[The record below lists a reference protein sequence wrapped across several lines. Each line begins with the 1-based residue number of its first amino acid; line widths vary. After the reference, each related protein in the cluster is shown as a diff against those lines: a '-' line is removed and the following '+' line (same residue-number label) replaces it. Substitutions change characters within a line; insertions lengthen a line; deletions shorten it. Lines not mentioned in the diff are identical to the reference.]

1 MSWQSYSTSLTPEDR
16 EAIVKEASSQMA
28 GKLTFAEMV
37 DVNGLTSRAHLA
49 VQQAVSVKRITV
61 PPDVIG
67 QLVDQV
73 VGRVGGLGFLLPIF
87 KRSDVSEI
95 ALNPDG
101 TVWLLKKGAPSFTRE
116 MEGLVAQDVDRAV
129 EALLRP
135 VGRAVNEATPSVDA
149 KLPRTDSLP
158 GLKGG
163 ARVKILHPV
172 IVPGKGFPS
181 INIRLF
187 EPNPVSPEKLISWN
201 VAPEIVI
208 RKLLDCVSSEIR
220 MMVIG
225 GTATGKTTL
234 LSAICNG
241 IPKDKRVIKI
251 EDPEEIWIDHPHV
264 VTIEARPVSPG
275 VSVLPYAVKDGVDD
289 AMRMSPRYLIV
300 GEVRRGDAALA
311 LFRAMMSD
319 HPGLTTFHASSP
331 EAAVHRLSV
340 IMFADAQVRMEASKE
355 IFSQAVDMVCQVG
368 WLDGRRQ
375 LLGIWEV
382 SNAMKGGE
390 VQFRALYRPGDTDM
404 LQPGTR
410 E

>member
-1 MSWQSYSTSLTPEDR
+1 MTWASYANSLSEEEQESVVKDAAAQMSN
-16 EAIVKEASSQMA
+16 
-28 GKLTFAEMV
+28 KLSFSEMV
-37 DVNGLTSRAHLA
+37 DVNGLTSKAYTA
-49 VQQAVSVKRITV
+49 VQQVVSVRRMTISTE
-61 PPDVIG
+61 IIH
-67 QLVDQV
+67 QLTERV

-87 KRSDVSEI
+87 KRSDVSEV

-101 TVWLLKKGAPSFTRE
+101 SVWLLKKGAASFTKERDN
-116 MEGLVAQDVDRAV
+116 LVPQDVDRAV

-135 VGRAVNEATPSVDA
+135 VGRAVNEASPSVDA
-149 KLPRTDSLP
+149 KLPRTDALP

-163 ARVKILHPV
+163 ARVKILHN
-172 IVPGKGFPS
+172 IIAPGNGFPS

-187 EPNPVSPEKLISWN
+187 EPNPVSPERLISWN
-201 VAPEIVI
+201 VAPEPVI
-208 RKLLDCVSSEIR
+208 RKLLALVAKETR
-220 MMVIG
+220 VMVIG

-241 IPKDKRVIKI
+241 IPKERRVVKI

-264 VTIEARPVSPG
+264 VTIEARPVSSG
-275 VSVLPYAVKDGVDD
+275 ASVMPYAVKDGVDD

-319 HPGLTTFHASSP
+319 HPGLTTFHAYSP
-331 EAAVHRLSV
+331 EAAVERLSV
-340 IMFADAQVRMEASKE
+340 IMLTDAGVPEDGAKKMFIHA
-355 IFSQAVDMVCQVG
+355 IDLVVQVG

-375 LLGIWEV
+375 ILAISQVEKRL
-382 SNAMKGGE
+382 AGGE
-390 VQFRALYRPGDTDM
+390 VRFRPLYQPGDADM
-404 LQPGTR
+404 VDPVRQ